1 VRRRE
6 FVTLLGGTA
15 LVWPLSARAQQS
27 AMPVIGSLQ
36 GVSAGQWTERMAGF
50 QMGLG
55 ETGYVEGRNVAIEY
69 RWAEGHLDRLPAMA
83 TDLVSRRVAVMF
95 VTPDVGVQA
104 AMAATKTIP
113 IVFTTASDPIAA
125 GFVSSLGRP
134 GGNVTGIAFM
144 GIELV
149 AKRVELLRELLPDA
163 TRIAVLVNPN
173 NPGIMQNVIQHSQ
186 IAARRLGLEIVVIEA
201 GTESEIDRSI
211 MTAAQQRAAALIIA
225 NDAWLG
231 ARRRQIAFLALR
243 YALPTMGNTRDNV
256 DAGILMS
263 YGTNQ
268 VDSTRQAGVYVGR
281 ILKGDKPADLPV
293 LQPTRFELVINLTT
307 AKALGL
313 EIPPKVL
320 ALADEVIE

>member
-1 VRRRE
+1 MRRRD
-6 FVTLLGGTA
+6 FIKSIGGA
-15 LVWPLSARAQQS
+15 AAWPVMARAQQP
-27 AMPVIGSLQ
+27 AMPVIGFLNGSSPATNADYLRAFRQSLKD
-36 GVSAGQWTERMAGF
+36 TGF
-50 QMGLG
+50 
-55 ETGYVEGRNVAIEY
+55 VEGHNVVIEY

-83 TDLVSRRVAVMF
+83 TDLVSRRVAVIF

-113 IVFTTASDPIAA
+113 IVFTTASDPVAA

-149 AKRVELLRELLPDA
+149 AKRVELLRQLLPDA

-211 MTAAQQRAAALIIA
+211 MTAAQQRAAALIIG

-243 YALPTMGNTRDNV
+243 YALPTMANTRDNV

-313 EIPPKVL
+313 KIPEAFL
-320 ALADEVIE
+320 LRADEVIE